1 MDLAARFELKYL
13 IRLGQRDALLR
24 ELAGELRPDSVGGG
38 RYPVVTLYYDSP
50 GFDIYWEHWR
60 GVPFRRKLRVRTYGT
75 GDGAIAPATFVE
87 IKRKDGPW
95 GAKRRLRLP
104 LPQAL
109 AVAGG
114 DAGAAGPLDRA
125 DRATAGEAAEMAM
138 SLGLRP
144 RCLMRYDREAF
155 ARGEGEDALRLTFD
169 RDLMRREHDL
179 VPRPDEPGFAQPVVD
194 PGLCVMEV
202 KGHGAVPLEIARL
215 LARHGLQPRRFS
227 KYAAAVAPRAHLPL
241 LTP

>member
-13 IRLGQRDALLR
+13 ISDGERDALLR
-24 ELAGELRPDSVGGG
+24 ELEDGLRPDSVGGG

-50 GFDIYWEHWR
+50 ELDIYWEHWR

-75 GDGAIAPATFVE
+75 ADGAIAPATFVE

-104 LPQAL
+104 LAQAL

-114 DAGAAGPLDRA
+114 DAGAAGPLDRGDQSVA
-125 DRATAGEAAEMAM
+125 EEVAALVAGR
-138 SLGLRP
+138 GLRP
-144 RCLMRYDREAF
+144 CCLMRYEREAF

-169 RDLMRREHDL
+169 RDLRRREHDL
-179 VPRPDEPGFAQPVVD
+179 VPRPDEPGFDHAVID
-194 PGLCVMEV
+194 PGLCVMEI
-202 KGHGAVPLEIARL
+202 KGRGAVPLDVARL
-215 LARHGLQPRRFS
+215 LSRHRLQPRRFS
-227 KYAAAVAPRAHLPL
+227 KYAAAVAPRAHPA
-241 LTP
+241 PSPS

>member
-13 IRLGQRDALLR
+13 IPRAERDALLH
-24 ELAGELRPDSVGGG
+24 ELGGELRPDAVGGG

-50 GFDIYWEHWR
+50 GLDIYWEHWR
-60 GVPFRRKLRVRTYGT
+60 GLPFRRKLRVRSYGT
-75 GDGAIAPATFVE
+75 ADGAIAPATFVE

-104 LPQAL
+104 LESAL

-114 DAGAAGPLDRA
+114 DPAAAGPLGRA
-125 DRATAGEAAEMAM
+125 DQATAEEAAEMVARR
-138 SLGLRP
+138 GLRP
-144 RCLMRYDREAF
+144 CCLMRYDREAF

-169 RDLMRREHDL
+169 QDLLRRARDL
-179 VPRPDEPGFAQPVVD
+179 VPRPDEAGFDEAVLD

-202 KGHGAVPLEIARL
+202 KGHGAVPLDVARL
-215 LARHGLQPRRFS
+215 LSRRGLQPRRFS
-227 KYAAAVAPRAHLPL
+227 KYAAAVAAVAHAHPSLR
-241 LTP
+241 